1 MRIFLSI
8 LAFIISLAV
17 IKIAIAFI
25 VLMTIGNGS
34 IDGGGQ
40 LLINI
45 VAYGLALIAARSVYE
60 RMPKGTP
67 KAPVRYATKEEAEAL
82 FPAQTRGK
90 ISRPWLNE

>member
-1 MRIFLSI
+1 MRIFMSI

-17 IKIAIAFI
+17 IKMAIAFT

-34 IDGGGQ
+34 VDGGGQ

-45 VAYGLALIAARSVYE
+45 VAYGLAIVAARFVYE

-82 FPAQTRGK
+82 FSAQARGK